1 MAEYRESPITGR
13 KRMRSYRVTAHNPA
27 NGARAIQFDEEWLTE
42 LDDGRF
48 INEPAGSI
56 RKDFNDPTV
65 TFDLLNPETGAVIG
79 SSSYMQVYVI
89 LHSLYMH
96 LANERDAQAPEVP
109 VEQPV

>member
-27 NGARAIQFDEEWLTE
+27 NGARAIEFAEEWLTE
-42 LDDGRF
+42 LDDGRY

-56 RKDFNDPTV
+56 RRDFTDPTAQ
-65 TFDLLNPETGAVIG
+65 FALLNPETGEPVGLSAT
-79 SSSYMQVYVI
+79 YLQVYVM

-96 LANERDAQAPEVP
+96 LAAQRDAEQAA
-109 VEQPV
+109 EQPAP